1 MEGSLY
7 TTESAAKV
15 TLFFDA
21 PLNAQEAPSAVLDRA
36 IAIVT
41 FFHMVE
47 WLRQTAF
54 ITSTLVNVNLMPLFY
69 VLSLNIP
76 YGFVVMIIAII
87 IRFGEDGVDCAM
99 EGNQME
105 RGRYLALQIL
115 CIFLYIPMMFGHII
129 FFKVKGVEWLHE

>member
-1 MEGSLY
+1 M
-7 TTESAAKV
+7 
-15 TLFFDA
+15 
-21 PLNAQEAPSAVLDRA
+21 NAQEASSAVLDRA

-47 WLRQTAF
+47 WLRQTVF

-115 CIFLYIPMMFGHII
+115 CIFLYIPMMFAHVI